1 MGNEAKSVKKMM
13 PNLPLSNGQR
23 LEGLTRV
30 LERKSTKLG
39 RELSDYMERR
49 HFSKSVGEQAQVAL
63 DEMWPVNTSKD
74 GLLTTGL
81 MLGYPISVDQ
91 IIEHQLYSE
100 SYPNVDFGFLTKVR
114 TFSFACHEFD
124 EVLAIFAAAKSLG
137 VCMTPTQMYLSC
149 LDYKK
154 PSAYGLNK
162 VEFITTSRMSMI
174 IKVMRH
180 AKSDGY
186 LMLRECALED
196 NKLED
201 TYQIAEQI
209 GEVEQREI
217 EWHLKCLF

>member
-1 MGNEAKSVKKMM
+1 MKKKM
-13 PNLPLSNGQR
+13 PNLPLNNEQR

-30 LERKSTKLG
+30 LERKSTRLG

-49 HFSKSVGEQAQVAL
+49 HINKSVGVQAQMAL

-74 GLLTTGL
+74 GLITAGL
-81 MLGYPISVDQ
+81 MVGYPISVDQ
-91 IIEHQLYSE
+91 IIEHQIFSE
-100 SYPNVDFGFLTKVR
+100 TYPEVDFYFLTKVR

-124 EVLAIFAAAKSLG
+124 EVLAIFSAARSLG
-137 VCMTPTQMYLSC
+137 VCMTPTQIYLSC

-154 PSAYGLNK
+154 PSAYGLHK

-174 IKVMRH
+174 FKVMKL
-180 AKSDGY
+180 AKSDACQ
-186 LMLRECALED
+186 MLRECSLED
-196 NKLED
+196 NKFED
-201 TYQIAEQI
+201 TCQIAEQI